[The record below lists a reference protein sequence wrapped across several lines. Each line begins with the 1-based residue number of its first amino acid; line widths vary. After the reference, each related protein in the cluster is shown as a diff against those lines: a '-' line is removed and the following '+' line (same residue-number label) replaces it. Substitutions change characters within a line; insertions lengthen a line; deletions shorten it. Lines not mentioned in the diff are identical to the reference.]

1 MTSVRLCTLLCAA
14 FTVSAASVASA
25 APFEL
30 TVVHVNDTH
39 SYAAGVNERGLPC
52 YTDDKCTGGYARIAS
67 FIDQR
72 RAEHANVLALDAGDA
87 WQGTLFFGTGGEAF
101 SLAIERAMPYDA
113 VTLGNHE
120 FDLGCDALAHY
131 AASLNKPVVAAN
143 LAPDAH
149 CPLSNTPIAPYR
161 LFEYGEVT
169 VAVVG
174 LANDEVRVISKA
186 CPHTHFLAPTRALT
200 KALEALKKEGVN
212 HVIVLSHLGYDLDQR
227 LAREVPGVD
236 LFVGGHTHSILGKHK
251 GSEGPYPTEVVSRDG
266 SRTLVVQAGLQT
278 RFAGSLTLRF
288 DEKGRVTSYAGD
300 LHELT
305 SEMPR
310 RPQVEAIV
318 QRQERVV
325 RKKFEQ
331 RLARVRDMGL
341 DGIDYCREDE
351 CPTGLITADA
361 MLAFGR
367 PYGAEAALINGGA
380 IRSALPVGE
389 VSIADLQNIH
399 PFGNR
404 LRVIEMTGR
413 QIRAALEHGLSDPD
427 VAGPRLLQ
435 PAGIRYRVDRIKPLG
450 KRLVGADLRR
460 QDGAWRPLRE
470 DETVRVVVIDYL
482 RQGGDAFDMIR
493 QAAQTSPAPDKDSDE
508 TDLVALVRHI
518 RTLAQKHRGEL
529 PPPEGGRI
537 LGMRP

>member
-1 MTSVRLCTLLCAA
+1 MTAVRLCTLLCAA

-186 CPHTHFLAPTRALT
+186 CPHTHFLALTRALT

-493 QAAQTSPAPDKDSDE
+493 QVAQTSPAPDKDSDE